1 MAQFVEFCVYFKSTG
16 SNGHHYLSKEFPFGP
31 PPESFNEH
39 AYKGNTRTV
48 LCINQC
54 DISPLPCVFIW
65 QYDIFQTKLPERLV
79 ESEFSFFK
87 PRSTVDCNTQ
97 LNRNPQ
103 PCSAKCVS
111 TFASPTK
118 TKDTR
123 NNNPPLEMEI
133 SSSDTDFSF
142 SRHKKCC
149 FSRRFHSNL
158 IYDYF

>member
-16 SNGHHYLSKEFPFGP
+16 SNGRHYLSKEFPFGP
-31 PPESFNEH
+31 PSESFNLNMRTKEIH
-39 AYKGNTRTV
+39 EQFFVLINAIYPHYLVSLLGN
-48 LCINQC
+48 
-54 DISPLPCVFIW
+54 
-65 QYDIFQTKLPERLV
+65 IFQTKMPERLA
-79 ESEFSFFK
+79 ESEFSFFNTTVAT
-87 PRSTVDCNTQ
+87 TVDCNTQ
-97 LNRNPQ
+97 LNRNTQ
-103 PCSAKCVS
+103 PYSVS

>member
-16 SNGHHYLSKEFPFGP
+16 SNGHHYLSKEFPFGL
-31 PPESFNEH
+31 PPESFNLYMRTKEIH
-39 AYKGNTRTV
+39 EQFFVLINAIYPHYLVSLFGN
-48 LCINQC
+48 
-54 DISPLPCVFIW
+54 
-65 QYDIFQTKLPERLV
+65 IFQTKLLERLA

-87 PRSTVDCNTQ
+87 PRTTVDCNTQ
-97 LNRNPQ
+97 LNRNPR
-103 PCSAKCVS
+103 PCSIKCVS

-149 FSRRFHSNL
+149 FSRRFDSNL